1 MAATVADPKRLLRQ
15 AEDYA
20 RRLDR
25 ERLPWTAAVA
35 RLIRAGAASV
45 RRDPDGAVRF
55 LTVAAEGFEAS
66 GMELFAAAT
75 RRQLG
80 RLLGGDEGRTLIARA
95 DTWMAGQAI
104 RSPHRMTACLA
115 PGFEKMK

>member
-1 MAATVADPKRLLRQ
+1 M
-15 AEDYA
+15 
-20 RRLDR
+20 
-25 ERLPWTAAVA
+25 
-35 RLIRAGAASV
+35 
-45 RRDPDGAVRF
+45 
-55 LTVAAEGFEAS
+55 TVAAEGFEAC

-104 RSPHRMTACLA
+104 RRPDRMTACLA
-115 PGFEKMK
+115 PGFEEIQ